1 MSSGNISGV
10 DPHVFCLIQRFEHL
24 NSEISFDDDEDE
36 DGPSQRAWEGLIPK
50 RILIYCL

>member
-10 DPHVFCLIQRFEHL
+10 DPHVFYLIQCFEHL
-24 NSEISFDDDEDE
+24 NSEISFEDDDDED
-36 DGPSQRAWEGLIPK
+36 GPIQRAWEGLIPK